1 MCKELHYEGGFFIQK
16 VYFALKIF
24 MTEGSQN
31 SDSNLV
37 ALNRA
42 CEYWLLISACDDHAM
57 VQKNEIE
64 IKEVQPLLRFS

>member
-1 MCKELHYEGGFFIQK
+1 MCKELSYAGGFFIQK

-24 MTEGSQN
+24 MTEDSQN
-31 SDSNLV
+31 SHSNLV

-42 CEYWLLISACDDHAM
+42 CEYWLLISACNDDAM